1 MIAICIKNYKC
12 LIILSMYF
20 IEPRPDVNKFRPRD
34 IKNKNLSP
42 DEPPEAV
49 YAIDFACSTF
59 ATYFFISDTILEVSK
74 G

>member
-12 LIILSMYF
+12 LIILSIYF
-20 IEPRPDVNKFRPRD
+20 IEPRPEVNKLRPRD

-49 YAIDFACSTF
+49 EAIDFA
-59 ATYFFISDTILEVSK
+59 Y
-74 G
+74 